1 MKNHTK
7 KDRENTTP
15 TTMNIHDPDG
25 SFSPW
30 RKTSTE
36 SVVLIDMTAPLYFPL
51 RISLPTDIQ
60 P

>member
-1 MKNHTK
+1 
-7 KDRENTTP
+7 
-15 TTMNIHDPDG
+15 TTMNIHEPDG